1 MSYVSLLKNLPEI
14 LSQPTGIAA
23 IASVGIH
30 GAIALIVPLVP
41 VDSNKPKETASSKTV
56 GVMELSQADQS
67 RLPQIPGQTPINP
80 QSPVLLSQS
89 PVTPLNLDSQSS
101 LPPLPPPPSP
111 SQFVMPPIPS
121 SVGNYSIAALPKR
134 QPLRNYSQSNF
145 RFDTS
150 GFNANNKF
158 SSVPR
163 FNNRDITLGEAKPLP
178 VSKLPVLPEGRLPA
192 GLPNAPAPLPVDGN
206 PTPIADVAANPQ
218 PSSNQSPS
226 GDNQQLVAAIGNT
239 PQAGDNLTISGQAI
253 PQGQLGS
260 TPNLSNQAPTTGT
273 ELAIAQIKSYENLRA
288 SVQKQYPNAV
298 EKSVIRD
305 TITTEKSEVQ
315 GTVLGRLVVDP
326 DGKVLDIQFEGQS
339 VTPALRVEAMEYFKT
354 NPPKGDKQ
362 IAHYPFS
369 LEFKNNSN
377 AATGDTQKPAP
388 GSAATVN
395 PLNLP
400 LVNNNQPTPAPG
412 ATVKPLNLPA
422 VNNNQPTSAPGAT
435 VKPLNLPAVNN
446 NQPTSAPGAT
456 VKPLN
461 LPAVNSN
468 QLKPIPVT
476 NNKPLTLPT
485 VNNNQ
490 QTPAPATNVKPSSDS
505 LINKLQSAP
514 GATVK
519 PLAAPAPTPTTT
531 TQPLAAPATNSN
543 QPAAAVESGKK
554 LVQQLRELRQE
565 RETSDQGK

>member
-14 LSQPTGIAA
+14 FSQPTGIAA
-23 IASVGIH
+23 IASLGIH

-41 VDSNKPKETASSKTV
+41 VDSNKPKETPSAKTV

-89 PVTPLNLDSQSS
+89 PGTPLNLDSQTN
-101 LPPLPPPPSP
+101 LPPLPPPPAP

-121 SVGNYSIAALPKR
+121 SVGNYPIPALPKR
-134 QPLRNYSQSNF
+134 QPLRNYSQGNF
-145 RFDTS
+145 RIDSS
-150 GFNANNKF
+150 GFNTNSKF

-178 VSKLPVLPEGRLPA
+178 ISKLPVLPDGKLPD
-192 GLPNAPAPLPVDGN
+192 GLPNAPAPLSVDSN
-206 PTPIADVAANPQ
+206 PTPIADVAQNTQ
-218 PSSNQSPS
+218 PGSDASKVGQ
-226 GDNQQLVAAIGNT
+226 NQQLVAAIGTT
-239 PQAGDNLTISGQAI
+239 PQAGDNLTISQQAI
-253 PQGQLGS
+253 PQGQLGA
-260 TPNLSNQAPTTGT
+260 TPNLSNQLAKPGT
-273 ELAIAQIKSYENLRA
+273 EQAIAQIKSYENLRA
-288 SVQKQYPNAV
+288 SVQQQYPNAV
-298 EKSVIRD
+298 EKSVIRE
-305 TITTEKSEVQ
+305 TITTDKSEVQ
-315 GTVLGRLVVDP
+315 GIVLGRLVVNP

-339 VTPALRVEAMEYFKT
+339 VTPALRVEAMQYFKT
-354 NPPKGDKQ
+354 HPLKGDKQ

-388 GSAATVN
+388 GSAATVK

-400 LVNNNQPTPAPG
+400 LVNTNQPTSAPG
-412 ATVKPLNLPA
+412 TTVQPFNLPA
-422 VNNNQPTSAPGAT
+422 VNNNQPTSAPGT
-435 VKPLNLPAVNN
+435 
-446 NQPTSAPGAT
+446 T

-476 NNKPLTLPT
+476 NTKPLTLPA
-485 VNNNQ
+485 VNSNQ
-490 QTPAPATNVKPSSDS
+490 QTPAPATTVKPSSNS

-514 GATVK
+514 AATVK
-519 PLAAPAPTPTTT
+519 PLAAPAPTP
-531 TQPLAAPATNSN
+531 AATVNSN
-543 QPAAAVESGKK
+543 QTAPIVESGKK
-554 LVQQLRELRQE
+554 LVQQLREVREQ
-565 RETSDQGK
+565 RETSNQDK

>member
-14 LSQPTGIAA
+14 LGQPTGIAA

-121 SVGNYSIAALPKR
+121 SAGNYSIAALPKR

-150 GFNANNKF
+150 GFNGNNKF
-158 SSVPR
+158 ASVPR

-178 VSKLPVLPEGRLPA
+178 VSRLPVLPEGRLPD
-192 GLPNAPAPLPVDGN
+192 GLPNSPAPLPVDAN

-218 PSSNQSPS
+218 PSSNPSQS
-226 GDNQQLVAAIGNT
+226 GDNQQLIAAIGNT
-239 PQAGDNLTISGQAI
+239 PKAGDNLQISEQGI

-260 TPNLSNQAPTTGT
+260 TPNLSNQAPTPGT
-273 ELAIAQIKSYENLRA
+273 ELAIAQIKSYESLRA
-288 SVQKQYPNAV
+288 AVQKQYPNAV
-298 EKSVIRD
+298 EKTVIRD
-305 TITTEKSEVQ
+305 TVTTDKADVQ
-315 GTVLGRLVVDP
+315 GIILGRLVVDP

-354 NPPKGDKQ
+354 NPPKGDRQ

-377 AATGDTQKPAP
+377 TAAGDNQKPAT
-388 GSAATVN
+388 GSAATVK

-400 LVNNNQPTPAPG
+400 LVNNSQPTPATG
-412 ATVKPLNLPA
+412 TTVQPLNLPA
-422 VNNNQPTSAPGAT
+422 VNNNQPTSAPGSATT
-435 VKPLNLPAVNN
+435 VKPLNLPD
-446 NQPTSAPGAT
+446 
-456 VKPLN
+456 
-461 LPAVNSN
+461 VNSN

-476 NNKPLTLPT
+476 NTKPLTLPR

-490 QTPAPATNVKPSSDS
+490 QTPAPATNVKPSSNS

-519 PLAAPAPTPTTT
+519 PLAAPVPTPATNIKPLAAPVPTPAAT
-531 TQPLAAPATNSN
+531 TQPLAAPATNNN
-543 QPAAAVESGKK
+543 QPTATVESGKK